1 MWKRKKEC
9 LIKPPKEYPL
19 ETKYRPVL
27 ESLIPPDPMTK
38 LKLKRGCPK
47 EEFPSLDGNYTCM
60 ARVLDLHMY
69 TRQFNRATESGVI
82 FDDIIRPG
90 LEDPGT
96 RTGPLTVGC
105 LAGDAQSYILFC
117 DFFDRIIEAYH
128 SYKVL
133 GHVTQKS
140 DFNYDNLKGGDD
152 FDRAY
157 AVSCEV
163 SVSRCIED
171 FCFPS
176 HCSRGERRHLLTL
189 AEKGSAIKLNK
200 YSNVFGESAQC
211 MKALDQLSEE
221 LPGKLYSMDELN
233 QETEDKGLLLDAPP
247 TSLMKTGVARDWPD
261 ARALWMSANG
271 SLGIWINMEDHLK
284 LVSSRSDA
292 NIQEAFASVCIN
304 LLKLEAVYAKLRH
317 AFIWKPHLGWVV
329 SSPAEVGTGLK
340 ASVTIRLIHL
350 PEHIHL
356 DNILDRL
363 RLCMEADNSDGLYKI
378 SNRQTIGL
386 TEVEFV
392 QLVVDG
398 VKLLIRIEKR
408 LEDNAGI
415 DDLVPA
421 QK

>member
-1 MWKRKKEC
+1 MWKRKKEW
-9 LIKPPKEYPL
+9 LIKPPMEYPL

-27 ESLIPPDPMTK
+27 ESMIPTDPMSK

-47 EEFPSLDGNYTCM
+47 EEFPNLDGNYTCM

-69 TRQFNRATESGVI
+69 TRQFNRATETGVI

-90 LEDPGT
+90 LEDKGT

-117 DFFDRIIEAYH
+117 DFFDRVIEAYH

-133 GHVTQKS
+133 SHVTQKS

-152 FDRAY
+152 FDQAY

-163 SVSRCIED
+163 SASRCIED
-171 FCFPS
+171 FSFPT
-176 HCSRGERRHLLTL
+176 HCSRGERRQLLTL
-189 AEKGSAIKLNK
+189 AK
-200 YSNVFGESAQC
+200 
-211 MKALDQLSEE
+211 KALDQLGEE
-221 LPGKLYSMDELN
+221 LPGKLYSMEELN
-233 QETEDKGLLLDAPP
+233 QESEDKGLILDVPSS
-247 TSLMKTGVARDWPD
+247 TLMKIGVARDWPD
-261 ARALWMSANG
+261 ARALWISENR
-271 SLGIWINMEDHLK
+271 SLAIWMNMEDHLK

-292 NIQEAFASVCIN
+292 NIQEAFASICIN
-304 LLKLEAVYAKLRH
+304 LVKLEAIYNKLRH
-317 AFIWKPHLGWVV
+317 SFIWKPHLGWVV

-340 ASVTIRLIHL
+340 ATVTVRLIHL
-350 PEHIHL
+350 PEHKNL
-356 DNILDRL
+356 SYILDRL
-363 RLCMEADNSDGLYKI
+363 RLRMEADDSNGLYKI
-378 SNRQTIGL
+378 SNQQTIGL
-386 TEVEFV
+386 SEVEFT

-408 LEDNAGI
+408 LEDNVDI